1 MILMCPQ
8 NVLLMLM
15 KDVTA
20 SPGIRN
26 RDVRVAEIVARELEK
41 TKADKWA
48 SVQARDRW
56 SPKEKI
62 QVCPGHF

>member
-1 MILMCPQ
+1 
-8 NVLLMLM
+8 MLM